1 MALFICVTSPPPL
14 LFIILLLIAT
24 LPPPLAFPIAP
35 SEAVRSPSPSRLPQ
49 QIAISIQ
56 EVAPD

>member
-1 MALFICVTSPPPL
+1 MALYYLFVSLLLL
-14 LFIILLLIAT
+14 LFYLLFIAT

-49 QIAISIQ
+49 QIAISVQ

>member
-1 MALFICVTSPPPL
+1 MALFICVTSSSFYYL
-14 LFIILLLIAT
+14 LFAT
-24 LPPPLAFPIAP
+24 LLPPPIAFPIAP

-49 QIAISIQ
+49 QIAISVQ

>member
-1 MALFICVTSPPPL
+1 MALFICVTSPPPPL
-14 LFIILLLIAT
+14 LFIIIAT

-49 QIAISIQ
+49 QIAISVQ